1 MTGGTANLTGGAP
14 RFSHAFPPLSSVKL
28 VCLSR
33 LGSGPP
39 VSGYQPFGVLAE
51 CFGCFSQPSSWLP
64 MPHSL
69 PPSPRPASTRAVSS
83 RVRPQTTRGSVGR
96 SKRLSRC
103 TPGASEGSICSPL
116 LVYLGSNLGG
126 FQQTHHGSC
135 WPVLN
140 GCPKPSPA
148 RFPTFCFVFLLFY
161 KCGKNAGSVAV
172 VRSRV
177 PPRRVL
183 ASPAMTRGPPLP
195 TGDPWHFHRP
205 RNPARRT
212 AGLSSLYG
220 SSG

>member
-1 MTGGTANLTGGAP
+1 VFPL
-14 RFSHAFPPLSSVKL
+14 AFPPLSSVKL

-51 CFGCFSQPSSWLP
+51 CFGCFPQPSSWLP

-140 GCPKPSPA
+140 GCPKPFPA
-148 RFPTFCFVFLLFY
+148 RFPTFFFVIHMRG
-161 KCGKNAGSVAV
+161 KCRIRCRRPFSCTPSPRLGLTRHDP
-172 VRSRV
+172 RSS
-177 PPRRVL
+177 PPNR
-183 ASPAMTRGPPLP
+183 
-195 TGDPWHFHRP
+195 
-205 RNPARRT
+205 
-212 AGLSSLYG
+212 
-220 SSG
+220 